1 MSDYSNFT
9 FFTILFVAAWI
20 ILNAVCQVSVK
31 AGIMQLKDVSEP
43 TNMFDKDNIANIL
56 SNKFIVGG
64 FALYLI
70 STIFWFG
77 ALSKLDI
84 SLLSPLG
91 SMIFVMVAI
100 LAMVFL
106 GEKVSPLRWTG
117 IFVTIVGVVLLANS

>member
-1 MSDYSNFT
+1 
-9 FFTILFVAAWI
+9 
-20 ILNAVCQVSVK
+20 
-31 AGIMQLKDVSEP
+31 MQLKEVSEP
-43 TNMFDKDNIANIL
+43 TNLFAKDTIATIL

-70 STIFWFG
+70 STIFWFV
-77 ALSKLDI
+77 ALSKMDI

-106 GEKVSPLRWTG
+106 GEKVTPLRWTG